1 VSRYSI
7 RWRLPLSYAVIA
19 LLATLALGSVL
30 LLALQGHYLRVERD
44 YLQSNAQAIGFSL
57 GQLLER
63 DHSPEVLQSQ
73 LDSLAFL
80 SDTRVRLFDVGEE
93 LMASSDPQGRV
104 AIALTGA
111 RLGESLGAVG
121 RVTALIQ
128 SGDVPTT
135 TLSTADGAMVWI
147 PADTG
152 GRLSLPEGGGGR
164 IFPLPLEGGAWQAR
178 AEAHQVKAEPVG
190 TRSSEVARVPILGS
204 ADQLLGYVEL
214 SQGPAYAREI
224 LEDVTWGLGIAG
236 AVAVALA
243 AVAGWLISRRITAP
257 LLALTEVTGSMAKGD
272 LAARA
277 DVARRDELGTLAR
290 SFNQMADRVEEIVI
304 TLRRFV
310 SDAAHEI
317 HTPLTALHTN
327 LELAREDEH
336 VVQAQTQVERLEAL
350 TEGLLDLSRLESGTQ
365 SQSLAPVPLV
375 PLVQE
380 VSEQYASRAEQ
391 AGLTFDLSLPDTAVT
406 VQGDEEQLRRALTNL
421 LDNAIKFTPEGG
433 SVLLGLRQ
441 ETGFSILWVE
451 DTGIGIHSADLPH
464 LFERFHRGR
473 NAAAYPGSGLGLAI
487 VKAVVEHHGGQ
498 VQAQAIEQGARFTIR
513 IPALGDRFLEPPP

>member
-1 VSRYSI
+1 MVSRYSI
-7 RWRLPLSYAVIA
+7 RWRLPLSYAAIA

-30 LLALQGHYLRVERD
+30 LLTLRGHYLRVERD
-44 YLQSNAQAIGFSL
+44 YVQSNAQAIGVSL
-57 GQLLER
+57 AQLLEG
-63 DHSPEVLQSQ
+63 DPSPEVLQSQ
-73 LDSLAFL
+73 LNNLAFL
-80 SDTRVRLFDVGEE
+80 SNTHVRLFDAGEE
-93 LMASSDPQGRV
+93 LVASANPGIRIG
-104 AIALTGA
+104 IALEAA
-111 RLGESLGAVG
+111 RIGETLEAVG
-121 RVTALIQ
+121 RVMALIQ
-128 SGDVPTT
+128 SGEV
-135 TLSTADGAMVWI
+135 STATLPTEDGALIWM
-147 PADTG
+147 PADLDGRGLLPQERRQIVPWLLRQEAEQTG
-152 GRLSLPEGGGGR
+152 G
-164 IFPLPLEGGAWQAR
+164 
-178 AEAHQVKAEPVG
+178 G
-190 TRSSEVARVPILGS
+190 TSGPRSSQVARVPIYGS

-224 LEDVTWGLGIAG
+224 LEDVAWGLGIAG

-243 AVAGWLISRRITAP
+243 AVVGWLISRRISAP
-257 LLALTEVTGSMAKGD
+257 LVALTEVTAAMAEGD
-272 LAARA
+272 LTARA

-365 SQSLAPVPLV
+365 GQSLAPVPLV
-375 PLVQE
+375 PLVQQ
-380 VSEQYASRAEQ
+380 VSERYASRAEQ
-391 AGLTFDLSLPDTAVT
+391 AGLTFDLSLPDTPVT
-406 VQGDEEQLRRALTNL
+406 VQGDEAQLRRALTNL

-441 ETGFSILWVE
+441 EGDFSILWVE
-451 DTGIGIHSADLPH
+451 DTGIGIRSADLPH

-487 VKAVVEHHGGQ
+487 VKAVVERHEGQ
-498 VQAQAIEQGARFTIR
+498 IRAEATEQGARFTMW
-513 IPALGDRFLEPPP
+513 IPCA

>member
-1 VSRYSI
+1 MVSRYSI
-7 RWRLPLSYAVIA
+7 RWRLPLSYAAIA

-30 LLALQGHYLRVERD
+30 LLTLRGHYLRVERD
-44 YLQSNAQAIGFSL
+44 YVQSNAQAIGVSL
-57 GQLLER
+57 AQLLEG
-63 DHSPEVLQSQ
+63 DPSPEVLQSQ
-73 LDSLAFL
+73 LDNLAFL
-80 SDTRVRLFDVGEE
+80 SNTHVRLFDAGEE
-93 LMASSDPQGRV
+93 LVASANPGTRIG
-104 AIALTGA
+104 IALEAA
-111 RLGESLGAVG
+111 RIGETLEAVG
-121 RVTALIQ
+121 RVMALIQ
-128 SGDVPTT
+128 SGEV
-135 TLSTADGAMVWI
+135 STATLPTEDGALIWM
-147 PADTG
+147 PADLDGRGLLPQERRQIVPWLLRQEAEQTG
-152 GRLSLPEGGGGR
+152 G
-164 IFPLPLEGGAWQAR
+164 
-178 AEAHQVKAEPVG
+178 G
-190 TRSSEVARVPILGS
+190 TSGPRSSQVARVPIYGS

-224 LEDVTWGLGIAG
+224 LEDVAWGLGIAG

-243 AVAGWLISRRITAP
+243 AVVGWLISRRISAP
-257 LLALTEVTGSMAKGD
+257 LVALTEVTAAMAEGD
-272 LAARA
+272 LTARA

-365 SQSLAPVPLV
+365 GQSLAPVPLV
-375 PLVQE
+375 PLVQQ
-380 VSEQYASRAEQ
+380 VSERYASRAEQ
-391 AGLTFDLSLPDTAVT
+391 AGLTFDLSLPDTPVT
-406 VQGDEEQLRRALTNL
+406 VQGDEAQLRRALTNL

-441 ETGFSILWVE
+441 EGDFSILWVE
-451 DTGIGIHSADLPH
+451 DTGIGIRSADLPH

-487 VKAVVEHHGGQ
+487 VKAVVERHEGQ
-498 VQAQAIEQGARFTIR
+498 VRAEATEQGARFTMW
-513 IPALGDRFLEPPP
+513 IPCA

>member
-1 VSRYSI
+1 MVSRYSI
-7 RWRLPLSYAVIA
+7 RWRLPLSYAAIA

-30 LLALQGHYLRVERD
+30 LLTLRGHYLRVERD
-44 YLQSNAQAIGFSL
+44 YVQSNAQAIGVSL
-57 GQLLER
+57 AQLLEG
-63 DHSPEVLQSQ
+63 DPSPEVLQSQ
-73 LDSLAFL
+73 LDNLAFL
-80 SDTRVRLFDVGEE
+80 SNTHVRLFDAGEE
-93 LMASSDPQGRV
+93 LVASANPGTRIG
-104 AIALTGA
+104 IALEAA
-111 RLGESLGAVG
+111 RIGETLEAVG
-121 RVTALIQ
+121 RVMALIQ
-128 SGDVPTT
+128 SGEVPTA
-135 TLSTADGAMVWI
+135 TLPTEDGALIWM
-147 PADTG
+147 PADLDGRGLLPQERRQIVPWLLRQEAEQTG
-152 GRLSLPEGGGGR
+152 G
-164 IFPLPLEGGAWQAR
+164 
-178 AEAHQVKAEPVG
+178 G
-190 TRSSEVARVPILGS
+190 TSGPRSSQVARVPIYGS

-224 LEDVTWGLGIAG
+224 LEDVAWGLGIAG

-243 AVAGWLISRRITAP
+243 AVVGWLISRRISAP
-257 LLALTEVTGSMAKGD
+257 LVALTEVTAAMAEGD
-272 LAARA
+272 LTARA

-365 SQSLAPVPLV
+365 GQSLAPVPLV
-375 PLVQE
+375 PLVQQ
-380 VSEQYASRAEQ
+380 VSERYASRAEQ
-391 AGLTFDLSLPDTAVT
+391 AGLTFDLSLPDTPVT
-406 VQGDEEQLRRALTNL
+406 VQGDEAQLRRALTNL

-441 ETGFSILWVE
+441 EGDFSILWVE
-451 DTGIGIHSADLPH
+451 DTGIGIRSADLPH

-487 VKAVVEHHGGQ
+487 VKAVVERHEGQ
-498 VQAQAIEQGARFTIR
+498 IRAEATEQGARFTMW
-513 IPALGDRFLEPPP
+513 IPCA

>member
-1 VSRYSI
+1 MVSRYSI
-7 RWRLPLSYAVIA
+7 RWRLPLSYAAIA

-30 LLALQGHYLRVERD
+30 LLTLRGHYLRVERD
-44 YLQSNAQAIGFSL
+44 YVQSNAQAIGVSL
-57 GQLLER
+57 AQLLEG
-63 DHSPEVLQSQ
+63 DPSPEVLQSQ
-73 LDSLAFL
+73 LDNLAFL
-80 SDTRVRLFDVGEE
+80 SNTHVRLFDAGEE
-93 LMASSDPQGRV
+93 LVASANPGTRIG
-104 AIALTGA
+104 IALEAA
-111 RLGESLGAVG
+111 RIGETLEAVG
-121 RVTALIQ
+121 RVMALIQ
-128 SGDVPTT
+128 SGEV
-135 TLSTADGAMVWI
+135 STATLPTEDGALIWM
-147 PADTG
+147 PADLDGRGLLPQERRQIVPWLLRQEAEQTG
-152 GRLSLPEGGGGR
+152 G
-164 IFPLPLEGGAWQAR
+164 
-178 AEAHQVKAEPVG
+178 G
-190 TRSSEVARVPILGS
+190 TSGPRSSQVARVPIYGS

-224 LEDVTWGLGIAG
+224 LEDVAWGLGIAG

-243 AVAGWLISRRITAP
+243 AVVGWLISRRISAP
-257 LLALTEVTGSMAKGD
+257 LVALTEVTAAMAEGD
-272 LAARA
+272 LTARA

-365 SQSLAPVPLV
+365 GQSLAPVPLV
-375 PLVQE
+375 PLVQQ
-380 VSEQYASRAEQ
+380 VSERYASRAEQ
-391 AGLTFDLSLPDTAVT
+391 AGLTFDLSLPDTPVT
-406 VQGDEEQLRRALTNL
+406 VQGDEAQLRRALTNL

-441 ETGFSILWVE
+441 EGDFSILWVE
-451 DTGIGIHSADLPH
+451 DTGIGIRSADLPH

-487 VKAVVEHHGGQ
+487 VKAVVERHEGQ
-498 VQAQAIEQGARFTIR
+498 IRAEATEQGARFTMW
-513 IPALGDRFLEPPP
+513 IPCA

>member
-1 VSRYSI
+1 MSRYSI
-7 RWRLPLSYAVIA
+7 RWRLPLSYAAIA

-30 LLALQGHYLRVERD
+30 LLALRGHYLRIERD
-44 YLQSNAQAIGFSL
+44 YVQSNAQAIGFSL
-57 GQLLER
+57 GQLLEG
-63 DHSPEVLQSQ
+63 DPSPEVLQSQ

-80 SDTRVRLFDVGEE
+80 SDTRVRLFDAGQE
-93 LMASSDPQGRV
+93 LVASADPGSRIGIGL
-104 AIALTGA
+104 AAARIGA
-111 RLGESLGAVG
+111 TLEAVG
-121 RVTALIQ
+121 RVMALIQ
-128 SGDVPTT
+128 SGDVLTT
-135 TLSTADGAMVWI
+135 TLPTADGTLVWI
-147 PADTG
+147 PADPG
-152 GRLSLPEGGGGR
+152 GRLPLPEEGSRR
-164 IFPLPLEGGAWQAR
+164 IWPLPLEGETWQSR
-178 AEAHQVKAEPVG
+178 AEAGQAVAEADG
-190 TRSSEVARVPILGS
+190 TRSSQVARVPILGS

-224 LEDVTWGLGIAG
+224 LEDVAWGLGIAG

-243 AVAGWLISRRITAP
+243 AVVGWLISRRISDP
-257 LLALTEVTGSMAKGD
+257 LLALTEVTAAMAEGD
-272 LAARA
+272 LTARA
-277 DVARRDELGTLAR
+277 DVDRGDELGTLAR
-290 SFNQMADRVEEIVI
+290 SFNQMADRVEEIVV

-365 SQSLAPVPLV
+365 SQALAPVPLV
-375 PLVQE
+375 PLLQQ
-380 VSEQYASRAEQ
+380 VSELYASRAEQ
-391 AGLTFDLSLPDTAVT
+391 AGLTFELSLSDTPVT
-406 VQGDEEQLRRALTNL
+406 VQGDEEQLRRTLTNL

-433 SVLLGLRQ
+433 RVFLGLRQ
-441 ETGFSILWVE
+441 EGGFAILWVE

-487 VKAVVEHHGGQ
+487 VKAVVERHGGQ
-498 VQAQAIEQGARFTIR
+498 IQAAGTDQGARFTMQ
-513 IPALGDRFLEPPP
+513 IPVLGD